1 MMVEA
6 AKRVRDGG
14 PAIGTKERNTPFARI
29 SSYEGIVPKATNWRA
44 LSVSETEKDQV
55 A

>member
-1 MMVEA
+1 VEA

-14 PAIGTKERNTPFARI
+14 PALGTKERKTPFARI
-29 SSYEGIVPKATNWRA
+29 SSYEGIVPKTTNWRTM
-44 LSVSETEKDQV
+44 SVAEPEKDRV